1 METSYRDIQDKS
13 VYNDLKK
20 EAGVMVSSGMK
31 RSLPFKQL
39 LKYYLLILV
48 PSMYLKIKP
57 ILKKGY

>member
-1 METSYRDIQDKS
+1 
-13 VYNDLKK
+13 
-20 EAGVMVSSGMK
+20 MK